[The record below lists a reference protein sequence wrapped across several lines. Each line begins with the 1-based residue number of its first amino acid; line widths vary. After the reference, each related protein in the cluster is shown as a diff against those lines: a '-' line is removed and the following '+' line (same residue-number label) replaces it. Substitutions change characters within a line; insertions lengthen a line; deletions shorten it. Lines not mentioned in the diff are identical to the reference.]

1 MFHSRNAL
9 QFAAFF
15 GLVACSSASQSDGK
29 SGPSFGSGGSGL
41 AGGSGSIAGAGQGL
55 GGAQTGGNASTGGSS
70 PLLSGGSGNSGTLNV
85 GGTILVTGG
94 QPPAT
99 GGASA
104 VGGASTTGG
113 QPTTAAG
120 GTQPIGGT
128 STVGGRTA
136 TGGTTTAGGA
146 STVGGAST
154 TGGTGTV
161 GIQACP
167 AIPGAPASTTPLPTP
182 AQLSYQR
189 TEMTSFIHFSL
200 ATYDGT
206 EQGNPADAPTIF
218 NPTNLNATTVNTW
231 IASLKAAGFR
241 QTMLVTKHSI
251 GFALW
256 PSQYTSY
263 SVKSSSWDGGKGDV
277 VQLWSDAMHANGM
290 RPALYLA
297 PWDQKYT
304 SSSATYQ
311 TYFQNQIAELFAY
324 GPAYEIEFDGY
335 NAPTTGNV
343 NWKSVGQYLKQ
354 LQPNILIWAGPEIVK
369 AGLTPDLQWIG
380 NENGQASRT
389 TSSLNT
395 ANCGG
400 GSNWCPYECNISS
413 HKPNWFWHPNQNPMA
428 LSDMQSV
435 YFATVGMNCTLN
447 FNIPPS
453 QTGEFDPKDISLLQ
467 QFGTW
472 YSSLYQTNLTKG
484 QPATADSTW
493 ATAGFEA
500 SKAVDDD
507 ICTYWAAASGKTT
520 GRLEVVPATPTTV
533 KVISIREAIEL
544 GERVKQYHVEFK
556 QNGTWTTGPTDKSGT
571 PIKGTVIGQRQLW
584 QVNSAS
590 VQAVALVID
599 SAKDV
604 PAIAE
609 FDVY

>member
-1 MFHSRNAL
+1 M
-9 QFAAFF
+9 
-15 GLVACSSASQSDGK
+15 
-29 SGPSFGSGGSGL
+29 
-41 AGGSGSIAGAGQGL
+41 
-55 GGAQTGGNASTGGSS
+55 
-70 PLLSGGSGNSGTLNV
+70 
-85 GGTILVTGG
+85 
-94 QPPAT
+94 
-99 GGASA
+99 
-104 VGGASTTGG
+104 
-113 QPTTAAG
+113 
-120 GTQPIGGT
+120 
-128 STVGGRTA
+128 
-136 TGGTTTAGGA
+136 
-146 STVGGAST
+146 
-154 TGGTGTV
+154 
-161 GIQACP
+161 
-167 AIPGAPASTTPLPTP
+167 PGAPAGTTPLPTP
-182 AQLSYQR
+182 AQLAYQR
-189 TEMTSFIHFSL
+189 TEMTSFIHYSL

-206 EQGNPADAPTIF
+206 EQGNTADTPAIF

-231 IASLKAAGFR
+231 VSSLKAAGFR
-241 QTMLVTKHSI
+241 QSMLVTKHSI
-251 GFALW
+251 GFCLW
-256 PSQYTSY
+256 PSQYTTY
-263 SVKSSSWDGGKGDV
+263 SVKSSPWMSGNGDV
-277 VQLWSDAMHANGM
+277 VQLWTDAMHANGM

-304 SSSATYQ
+304 SSSSSYQ
-311 TYFQNQIAELFAY
+311 TYFQNQISELFAY

-343 NWKSVGQYLKQ
+343 NWKSIGQYLKQ

-369 AGLTPDLQWIG
+369 SGLTPDLQWIG
-380 NENGQASRT
+380 NENGQGSRT

-400 GSNWCPYECNISS
+400 GNTWCPYECNISS
-413 HKPNWFWHPNQNPMA
+413 HRPNWFWHPNQNPIA

-447 FNIPPS
+447 FNVPPS

-472 YSSLYQTNLTKG
+472 YSSLYQTNLNKG

-507 ICTYWAAASGKTT
+507 VCTYWAAASGKTA
-520 GRLEVVPATPTTV
+520 GRLEVTPASSTTV
-533 KVISIREAIEL
+533 KLISIREAIEL

-556 QNGTWTTGPTDKSGT
+556 QNGTWNTAPTDKSGA
-571 PIKGTVIGQRQLW
+571 PIKGTIIGQRQLW